1 MERGKKN
8 KSMRATGENA
18 CFAASNGKKGFQSY
32 YAEIFDRKEIK
43 RVYAI
48 KGGPGTGK
56 SRFLRDVLIFGEGL
70 GWRAETVYCSSDP
83 DSLDGVILWKDGHG
97 IALLDATLP
106 HAYEPTLPG
115 TREEIVNLGDF
126 WSAELLEAHT
136 EEIAELNRLKSDGY
150 RRAYRYLSTYG
161 EVSANRES
169 LIRPCLRTHAAK
181 ELAARLTNSIPVG
194 TAFLPQTALMR
205 SVGMRGSVSLD
216 TYFANAK
223 SILLIED
230 YHGAGYCLLEEI
242 YRCLS
247 EKRLRVRVS
256 RDPIL
261 PERVDALFLPDVG
274 CSFAVA
280 SVEECAYPF
289 RKIHTRRLMDAARLK
304 KCRADVRYAERMC
317 EALLSGAITELDG
330 VRELHF
336 ALEELYSSSMDFA
349 RKEAFTRAFCERIF
363 CLQNE

>member
-1 MERGKKN
+1 MDRGKTS

-18 CFAASNGKKGFQSY
+18 YFAASNGRRGFQSY
-32 YAEIFDRKEIK
+32 YTEIFDRKEIT

-56 SRFLRDVLIFGEGL
+56 SRFLRDVAVCGEGL
-70 GWRAETVYCSSDP
+70 GWRVETVYCSSDP
-83 DSLDGVILWKDGHG
+83 DSLDGVILWKNGRG
-97 IALLDATLP
+97 MALLDATLP

-136 EEIAELNRLKSDGY
+136 EEIAELNRLKGEGY
-150 RRAYRYLSTYG
+150 RRAYRYLSAYG
-161 EVSANRES
+161 EVSANRDN
-169 LIRPCLRTHAAK
+169 LIRPCLRTRAAK
-181 ELAARLTNSIPVG
+181 ELAARLTNAIPSG

-216 TYFANAK
+216 TYFANAR
-223 SILLIED
+223 SIFLIED

-242 YRCLS
+242 YRCLA
-247 EKRLRVRVS
+247 EKRVRVRVS

-261 PERVDALFLPDVG
+261 PDRVDALFLPDVG
-274 CSFAVA
+274 CAFAVA
-280 SVEECAYPF
+280 SVEECSYPF
-289 RKIHTRRLMDAARLK
+289 RKINTRRLMDAVRLK
-304 KCRADVRYAERMC
+304 KCRADVRYTERTC
-317 EALLSGAITELDG
+317 DALLSGAIAELDG

-363 CLQNE
+363 RLQNP